1 MNQGL
6 AKSAILLGLAAAVL
20 SVSAAVAFRV
30 IPRRGA
36 TRDPGLDT
44 RERYPTSASTLSRKT
59 RVCRSMSSPVVSGE
73 ISAML

>member
-20 SVSAAVAFRV
+20 SVSAAGAFRV

-44 RERYPTSASTLSRKT
+44 RGGPIE
-59 RVCRSMSSPVVSGE
+59 
-73 ISAML
+73 